1 MGQLRG
7 TGLSTGG
14 TLCLLVPGPLDQR
27 TGGYLYNRRMMAWL
41 ADRGWQVS
49 VPRLEGRFPDP
60 DARAGKAVADA
71 FGACPE
77 DTTLLVDSLVL
88 PTLAEVPRDVVRG
101 RTIIALVHH
110 LASDETGI
118 PQATRRRLS
127 EREQEALPRASGVI
141 VTSAYTSDRVARA
154 GADPER
160 IRVVV
165 PGTDPAPAANGPQ
178 AGEPAMLL
186 CVGALVPRKGQDVLV
201 HALSLERARSWRCVL
216 AGSTGRDPEF
226 VLRVRRLVEE
236 EGLYNRIEFAGECT
250 GEELAR
256 LYDRASVFVL
266 PSYFEGYG
274 MALTEAIARGLPV
287 ISTNSGAIP
296 HTVPGDAGI
305 LVPAGDAQALG
316 AAVASLLEGSIG
328 EGGRRAGLASAA
340 RRHAASLP
348 DWETQAGALAE
359 ALRSLGSPT
368 PTLPRES

>member
-7 TGLSTGG
+7 TGLSAEG

-27 TGGYLYNRRMMAWL
+27 TGGYLYNRRMMASL
-41 ADRGWQVS
+41 VDRGWPVS

-60 DARAGKAVADA
+60 DARARKAVVDA
-71 FGACPE
+71 FGAFPA
-77 DTTLLVDSLVL
+77 DATVLVDSLVV
-88 PTLAEVPRDVVRG
+88 PTLAGVPRDVVRD
-101 RTIIALVHH
+101 RRAIALVHH

-118 PQATRRRLS
+118 PQAIRRRL
-127 EREQEALPRASGVI
+127 REQEQQALARASGVI
-141 VTSAYTSDRVARA
+141 VTSAYTAERVARA
-154 GADPER
+154 GSDPER

-165 PGTDPAPAANGPQ
+165 PGTDPAPTANGPP
-178 AGEPAMLL
+178 AGEPTMLL

-201 HALSLERARSWRCVL
+201 HALALERARRWRCVL
-216 AGSTGRDPEF
+216 AGSIGRDPGF

-236 EGLYNRIEFAGECT
+236 EDLGDRIEFAGECS
-250 GEELAR
+250 GEELAG
-256 LYDRASVFVL
+256 LYHRASVFVL

-287 ISTNSGAIP
+287 ISTNGGAIP

-305 LVPAGDAQALG
+305 LVPAGDAQALA
-316 AAVASLLEGSIG
+316 AAVASVLEGSTR
-328 EGGRRAGLASAA
+328 EGGRRAGLAAAA

-359 ALRSLGSPT
+359 ALRDLGSPT
-368 PTLPRES
+368 LPQES